1 MNEMKNQPDALL
13 LAHLLELDKWPDAA
27 AELRRLHA
35 ENQELKEQMA
45 AIGAGGVEPLRKT
58 SADTSALRAA
68 LEEAEAA
75 LEVATSRLFAR
86 SANYRVYVTSE
97 ACALEIVRK
106 ALGKSQADH
115 FRGVTKMMPPERACT
130 RSHPHEKQ
138 SAVCDL
144 QEVTDWLRHF
154 AAGGLSISVEKAT
167 QYAAQVERV
176 AKALKAPAI
185 LDADEIVALA
195 AQLATGAIDNLAD
208 QLNGQVKVAQ
218 LCKDAIEQIRARV
231 DAANAQLHHQ
241 RGAARHWRKRFYSV
255 KKSAKATVRQLKEEL
270 HEECRLLGA
279 SAEKELALRARV
291 QELEAKAKVRLS
303 IPPVQL
309 PEPDINTANHAGVR
323 VLGYTAHKVG
333 ELLAAS
339 AAHRARADD
348 EKAKLQHYR
357 TALEAIAAP
366 VVSDAQIKAVFLANG
381 FTIKE
386 GLTDLKPYVY
396 QAARALLATGGQAQA
411 VERIAIDM
419 KQTAELLDL
428 FGGEPTEFTVMQCN
442 GPSGPGLYAYVTEY
456 PEDGASYLGKTD
468 CDAQPAPQAQAVKLL
483 AADHSGMKVDYRG
496 LFSQVQRALKRT
508 DPFHAEMLRQLE
520 GHLQELG
527 QRWYAGD
534 TAVVDELLQ
543 LYSVECQARDAIA
556 AQAKQGGA

>member
-1 MNEMKNQPDALL
+1 MIYEAWRITYQSS
-13 LAHLLELDKWPDAA
+13 EAA
-27 AELRRLHA
+27 ARAAYDTVEKLHA
-35 ENQELKEQMA
+35 QNVDLKAEIEALQSRVQELGEMA
-45 AIGAGGVEPLRKT
+45 RENRSKKVIGLEGRIAELEAQLSATAAGGVEPLRKT

-86 SANYRVYVTSE
+86 GANYPVYVTSE

-106 ALGKSQADH
+106 ALGKSHADH

-195 AQLATGAIDNLAD
+195 AQLATGAIDNLTD

-231 DAANAQLHHQ
+231 DAANAQLQ
-241 RGAARHWRKRFYSV
+241 RQQSAARHWRKRFYSV

-279 SAEKELALRARV
+279 SAEKELALRAQVERLER
-291 QELEAKAKVRLS
+291 ELVKPACGPSAISHASLALLRIEQRLLTPLPHPDAIESFAKAAVRKDIETIRKALS
-303 IPPVQL
+303 QSEITK
-309 PEPDINTANHAGVR
+309 D
-323 VLGYTAHKVG
+323 
-333 ELLAAS
+333 
-339 AAHRARADD
+339 
-348 EKAKLQHYR
+348 
-357 TALEAIAAP
+357 
-366 VVSDAQIKAVFLANG
+366 
-381 FTIKE
+381 
-386 GLTDLKPYVY
+386 
-396 QAARALLATGGQAQA
+396 
-411 VERIAIDM
+411 
-419 KQTAELLDL
+419 
-428 FGGEPTEFTVMQCN
+428 
-442 GPSGPGLYAYVTEY
+442 
-456 PEDGASYLGKTD
+456 
-468 CDAQPAPQAQAVKLL
+468 
-483 AADHSGMKVDYRG
+483 
-496 LFSQVQRALKRT
+496 
-508 DPFHAEMLRQLE
+508 
-520 GHLQELG
+520 QE
-527 QRWYAGD
+527 
-534 TAVVDELLQ
+534 
-543 LYSVECQARDAIA
+543 
-556 AQAKQGGA
+556 